1 MLPKELMI
9 PLVVIAVGI
18 GASLGSLTWM
28 ITHHAPVLPLIT
40 ALCACL
46 ILSVLAA
53 RIIQKA
59 PKTAPNQAAY

>member
-28 ITHHAPVLPLIT
+28 ITHHASLLPLVT
-40 ALCACL
+40 ALCAGL
-46 ILSVLAA
+46 TLSVIAA

-59 PKTAPNQAAY
+59 PKTATNQAAY